1 MLLSLVPSTR
11 WLQKQATVPSRQGHS
26 LLVTHSVSLT
36 YQSILPSL
44 GQLRSL
50 LLGAITLG
58 FHLAGASDPLPSLWA
73 PSLSPPPEHPGVHP
87 VSSAS
92 AAA

>member
-1 MLLSLVPSTR
+1 MLWSLVPSTR
-11 WLQKQATVPSRQGHS
+11 WLQKRATVPSCQGRS
-26 LLVTHSVSLT
+26 LLVAHSVSRT

-50 LLGAITLG
+50 LLGGITLG
-58 FHLAGASDPLPSLWA
+58 FHLAGASEPLPSLWA
-73 PSLSPPPEHPGVHP
+73 LSLSPPPEHPAVHP